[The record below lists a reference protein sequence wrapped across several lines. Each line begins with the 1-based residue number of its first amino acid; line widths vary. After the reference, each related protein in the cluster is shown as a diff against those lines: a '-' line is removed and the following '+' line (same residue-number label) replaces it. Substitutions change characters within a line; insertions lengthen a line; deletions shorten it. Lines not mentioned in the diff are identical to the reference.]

1 MQIIAARSRDKS
13 RFLREQKVEWDRLTE
28 EARLRADM
36 AAQLV
41 AAKEREAE
49 ACRDAEEIH
58 GMFEDLKARSKLEE
72 EEAARIL
79 KERDEL
85 LKKDA

>member
-1 MQIIAARSRDKS
+1 M
-13 RFLREQKVEWDRLTE
+13 EWDRLTE

-49 ACRDAEEIH
+49 ACRDAEEAH
-58 GMFEDLKARSKLEE
+58 GMFEDLSARVKLDE
-72 EEAARIL
+72 EEAARL
-79 KERDEL
+79 RKERNEL
-85 LKKDA
+85 LEKDAVASERAGELLAELETE

>member
-1 MQIIAARSRDKS
+1 M
-13 RFLREQKVEWDRLTE
+13 EWDCLTE

-41 AAKEREAE
+41 AAKEREAK

-85 LKKDA
+85 LEKDAQASRWAVET